1 MPSVVTSPSCRVAR
15 IWPGSAGSVLL
26 IRKGPGNMGTRL
38 IETRL
43 GDEVVLVEAVVTS
56 GSEPTAAPGEAAVKV
71 LRAFDAAQ
79 RVIVD
84 LAKRVASTGK
94 ELAECAVQPDE
105 IQVEFSLKIT
115 TTGSIVVASGS
126 TEASLVVK
134 LTYKR
139 DAVAQTDGIIV
150 T

>member
-1 MPSVVTSPSCRVAR
+1 MQRVTR
-15 IWPGSAGSVLL
+15 IWPDSAGSVRL
-26 IRKGPGNMGTRL
+26 IGKGPGNMGTRL

-43 GDEVVLVEAVVTS
+43 GNEIVLVEAVVTP
-56 GSEPTAAPGEAAVKV
+56 GSEPTAAPAEAAVKV
-71 LRAFDAAQ
+71 LGAFDAAQ

-84 LAKRVASTGK
+84 VAKRVASTGK
-94 ELAECAVQPDE
+94 ELAERAVQPDE

-126 TEASLVVK
+126 TEALLVVK

-139 DAVAQTDGIIV
+139 DAEAQTEGIVV